1 MTVYV
6 GAIWKCRFFWLSLVK
21 MDLASRYRGSVLG
34 ICWSLLHPIA
44 MTAILCVVF
53 KYAFKMPNMRT
64 YAPLLFTGLTFWGFF
79 SSVLVQGCGCFFHGE
94 SYIRQFPAPMAI
106 YPLRTVL
113 GSAFHFA
120 IGLLLAIGIALLA
133 GPAEPEEF
141 KAAATRQHPA
151 QVQTDSSTERVPL
164 ATPEVM
170 AVLKAVGKH
179 KALSDSETKTVEK
192 YIQTLESHAPKA
204 EEKADK
210 VDQAPEGHP
219 TRAMQLMAL
228 PTLLPTLL
236 LLLLFGWSMAILFG
250 LLNVR
255 FRDTRHLVEIGLQG
269 LFYLTPIMYP
279 IQAMEGRFLGKL
291 LHYNPLTPI
300 LDLLIQPILYG
311 RIPSL
316 TTYAVA
322 GLIVLSLS
330 VTAAFALKIEE
341 RRLIFHL

>member
-1 MTVYV
+1 MSAYV

-21 MDLASRYRGSVLG
+21 MDLTSRYRGSVLG

-44 MTAILCVVF
+44 MTTILCVVF
-53 KYAFKMPNMRT
+53 KYAFKMDVKA

-79 SSVLVQGCGCFFHGE
+79 SSVVVQGCGCFFQGE

-133 GPAEPEEF
+133 GPTDPRQFAG
-141 KAAATRQHPA
+141 KDGRQHPA
-151 QVQTDSSTERVPL
+151 QATQPSGTGKTASSSASCAIPNEPATTPEN
-164 ATPEVM
+164 ATP
-170 AVLKAVGKH
+170 A
-179 KALSDSETKTVEK
+179 
-192 YIQTLESHAPKA
+192 QP
-204 EEKADK
+204 
-210 VDQAPEGHP
+210 PEDNP
-219 TRAMQLMAL
+219 TRIMQLMSL
-228 PTLLPTLL
+228 PTLVPTLL
-236 LLLLFGWSMAILFG
+236 LLLLFGWSVAILFG

-255 FRDTRHLVEIGLQG
+255 FRDTRHLTEIGLQA
-269 LFYLTPIMYP
+269 LFYMTPIMYP

-291 LHYNPLTPI
+291 LHYNPLTTI

-311 RIPSL
+311 RAPSL
-316 TTYAVA
+316 ATYAVS
-322 GLIVLSLS
+322 GLIVLVLS
-330 VTAAFALKIEE
+330 AAAAIALKIEE